1 MNLKKNEK
9 IYITIIVLVIL
20 VILSCNKEAINF
32 RINNAEGF
40 ENEDTST
47 NNKTI
52 KKLNLKIDKLKTKN
66 KDIKNQIGRLIK
78 RDASYLEDICR
89 KKELETAS
97 ETENENETANHKT
110 LKQYDENVSD
120 YINYQNKKSA
130 THINLLDIGKDVETG
145 LFSLID
151 NYDDN
156 KQKIIDVFNG
166 KFKSDNTLEG
176 FTTSQTKSKKK
187 MTPTKSAKSKKG
199 LKPTK
204 ELSLDK
210 LKEKFNLNGNEKNN
224 ETSNEKNTPSE
235 LEDDILSYLK
245 YVFDSVY
252 GIIKNFFN
260 LYINKNNL
268 FNLGKLSND
277 TNTLIGGGVLFV
289 IISMGLYFID
299 ISS

>member
-1 MNLKKNEK
+1 MNFKKNEK

-32 RINNAEGF
+32 RINNSEGF
-40 ENEDTST
+40 KNKETST
-47 NNKTI
+47 NNKKIET
-52 KKLNLKIDKLKTKN
+52 LNLQIEDLTEKN

-78 RDASYLEDICR
+78 RDVSYIEDICK
-89 KKELETAS
+89 KKELPTESPQESPQDS
-97 ETENENETANHKT
+97 ENHKT
-110 LKQYDENVSD
+110 LKQYDANVSD

-166 KFKSDNTLEG
+166 KFKSDNTVEG
-176 FTTSQTKSKKK
+176 FTTSQKKPKKK
-187 MTPTKSAKSKKG
+187 MKPIKPAKSKKG
-199 LKPTK
+199 LNPIKDLT
-204 ELSLDK
+204 LDK
-210 LKEKFNLNGNEKNN
+210 LKEKFNLNEKNN
-224 ETSNEKNTPSE
+224 ETNNEKNTPSE

>member
-1 MNLKKNEK
+1 MNFKKNEK

-32 RINNAEGF
+32 RINNSEGF
-40 ENEDTST
+40 ENKDTST
-47 NNKTI
+47 NNKKIET
-52 KKLNLKIDKLKTKN
+52 LNLQIEDLTEKN
-66 KDIKNQIGRLIK
+66 KDINNQIGRLIK
-78 RDASYLEDICR
+78 RDASYLKDICK
-89 KKELETAS
+89 KKELES
-97 ETENENETANHKT
+97 ESPQESSQDSSNSKT
-110 LKQYDENVSD
+110 LKQYDKTVSD
-120 YINYQNKKSA
+120 YINYQNKKST

-176 FTTSQTKSKKK
+176 FTTSQKKLKKK
-187 MTPTKSAKSKKG
+187 MKPS
-199 LKPTK
+199 KPTK
-204 ELSLDK
+204 VLSLDK

-245 YVFDSVY
+245 YVFDNVY
-252 GIIKNFFN
+252 IVIKNVFN

>member
-40 ENEDTST
+40 ENKNTST
-47 NNKTI
+47 NNEKIET
-52 KKLNLKIDKLKTKN
+52 LNSQIEELTEKN

-224 ETSNEKNTPSE
+224 ETSEF
-235 LEDDILSYLK
+235 EDDILSYLK
-245 YVFDSVY
+245 YVFDNVY
-252 GIIKNFFN
+252 LVIKNFFN

>member
-1 MNLKKNEK
+1 MNFKKNEK

-32 RINNAEGF
+32 RINNSEGF
-40 ENEDTST
+40 ENKNTST
-47 NNKTI
+47 NNKKIET
-52 KKLNLKIDKLKTKN
+52 LNSQIEELTEKN

-78 RDASYLEDICR
+78 RDASYIEDICK
-89 KKELETAS
+89 KKELESPQESSQDS
-97 ETENENETANHKT
+97 ENHKT
-110 LKQYDENVSD
+110 LKQYDKTVSD

-187 MTPTKSAKSKKG
+187 MKPS
-199 LKPTK
+199 KPTK
-204 ELSLDK
+204 KLSLDK

-224 ETSNEKNTPSE
+224 ETSEF
-235 LEDDILSYLK
+235 EDDILSYLK
-245 YVFDSVY
+245 YVFDNVY
-252 GIIKNFFN
+252 LVIKNVFN

>member
-1 MNLKKNEK
+1 MKTMNFKKNEK

-32 RINNAEGF
+32 RINNSEGF
-40 ENEDTST
+40 ENKNTST
-47 NNKTI
+47 NNKKIET
-52 KKLNLKIDKLKTKN
+52 LNSQIEELTEKN

-78 RDASYLEDICR
+78 RDASYIEDICK
-89 KKELETAS
+89 KKELESPQESSQDS
-97 ETENENETANHKT
+97 ENHKT
-110 LKQYDENVSD
+110 LKQYDKTVSD

-187 MTPTKSAKSKKG
+187 MKPS
-199 LKPTK
+199 KPTK
-204 ELSLDK
+204 KLSLDK

-224 ETSNEKNTPSE
+224 ETSEF
-235 LEDDILSYLK
+235 EDDILSYLK
-245 YVFDSVY
+245 YVFDNVY
-252 GIIKNFFN
+252 LVIKNVFN